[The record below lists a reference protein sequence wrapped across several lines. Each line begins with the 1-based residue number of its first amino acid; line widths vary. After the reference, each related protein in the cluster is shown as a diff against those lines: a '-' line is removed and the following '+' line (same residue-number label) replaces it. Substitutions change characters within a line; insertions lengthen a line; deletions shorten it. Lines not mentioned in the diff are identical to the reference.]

1 VLEGRGNYN
10 NKPVIKRG
18 KREMATER
26 DGERFE
32 VLLFHKI
39 LAIPNKVKT

>member
-18 KREMATER
+18 NGRWLLRERER
-26 DGERFE
+26 DSKYCCFTKYWQYRI
-32 VLLFHKI
+32 K
-39 LAIPNKVKT
+39 